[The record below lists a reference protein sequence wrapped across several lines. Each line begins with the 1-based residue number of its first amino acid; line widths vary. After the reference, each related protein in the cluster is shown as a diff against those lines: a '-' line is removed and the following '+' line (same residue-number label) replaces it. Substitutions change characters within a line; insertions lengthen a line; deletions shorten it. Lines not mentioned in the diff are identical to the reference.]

1 MNADSITVNK
11 VIVESTMNYKGV
23 PVLHYRIEYPQFWH
37 AAHEKILDDINKRYL
52 RWVNQLQEKYETVYY
67 QEAIKD
73 YECRTKSN
81 FPFHAH
87 EAISTYEITYLQDS
101 LISLFYDHY
110 LYSGGAHGTTKRA
123 SSTVNIQ
130 TGCQVRLFQ
139 NATDPA
145 ADKALILD
153 RIREQIVVQMRMNKY
168 QYFDDYPQLIY
179 EHFNPESF
187 YLTPEGIVI
196 YYQQYEIAPYSSGIP
211 EFLINYQL

>member
-52 RWVNQLQEKYETVYY
+52 RWVNELQEQYETVYY
-67 QEAIKD
+67 REAIKD
-73 YECRTKSN
+73 YECRSKSN
-81 FPFHAH
+81 IPFHAH
-87 EAISTYEITYLQDS
+87 EAISTYKITYLQDP

-123 SSTVNIQ
+123 SSTINIQ

-139 NATDPA
+139 NSVDPA
-145 ADKALILD
+145 ADKARILD
-153 RIREQIVVQMRMNKY
+153 RIREQIVCR
-168 QYFDDYPQLIY
+168 
-179 EHFNPESF
+179 
-187 YLTPEGIVI
+187 
-196 YYQQYEIAPYSSGIP
+196 
-211 EFLINYQL
+211 